1 MPDQRIRGF
10 FAGKLA
16 AAAISALALG
26 LVLGVIA
33 RNTGS
38 PALLGLAIVAKPFGL
53 LWTNALRMVV
63 LPLMISYLVLAIN
76 AVPTARTAG
85 KLGGITLVCILFLLG
100 VATIV
105 GVFVSST
112 VISVLPIS
120 DATRGAFRALSTV
133 AADTV
138 SRAQTHASAT
148 DMISTLIPSNV
159 LKAVVEENQV
169 GILISTALFAFAM
182 TQIPPDRRALLIRFF
197 AAIAD
202 TARTLVHWIILVLPL
217 AAFALAFDIG
227 AETGFSIATGLG
239 YAVLALSAILVV
251 MTLLLYPFTALVGK
265 LGMRRFAA
273 AAAPAQ
279 TVAAG
284 TRSSLASLPSLV
296 EGAEQKLGMRSDVA
310 EFVLPLTVTTFKM
323 NYVISQPFKLLFL
336 VSMLGLQLRPGFLI
350 TFMATVFLLSFTT
363 VGIPSGGQLLTWP
376 LLLSAGIPIEA
387 LVMLKVADAIPDIFK
402 TVLNVTA
409 DMSVAT
415 IVDRFTPVR
424 EETEPVDIAGAA

>member
-1 MPDQRIRGF
+1 MPESRKRNF
-10 FAGKLA
+10 LAGRLA
-16 AAAISALALG
+16 AAAIIALALG
-26 LVLGVIA
+26 LVLGVLA
-33 RNTGS
+33 RETQS
-38 PALLGLAIVAKPFGL
+38 PFLMGLASVAKPLGV

-76 AVPTARTAG
+76 SVPTARTAG
-85 KLGGITLVCILFLLG
+85 KLGGLTLVCMLLLLG
-100 VATIV
+100 VAAIV
-105 GVFVSST
+105 GVFVSSS
-112 VISVLPIS
+112 VISLLPIG
-120 DATRGAFRALSTV
+120 DETRAAFRALSAV

-138 SRAQTHASAT
+138 SRADTHASAT
-148 DMISTLIPSNV
+148 DMISTLIPSNAFRA
-159 LKAVVEENQV
+159 LVEENQV
-169 GILISTALFAFAM
+169 GILICTALFAFAM
-182 TQIPPDRRALLIRFF
+182 TQIAPERRALLMRVF

-202 TARTLVHWIILVLPL
+202 TARTLVSWIILVLPV
-217 AAFALAFDIG
+217 AAFALAFSIG

-239 YAVLALSAILVV
+239 YAVLALSTILIVL
-251 MTLLLYPFTALVGK
+251 TLLFYPFTAIVGRIAV
-265 LGMRRFAA
+265 MRFAA
-273 AAAPAQ
+273 AVAPAQ

-296 EGAEQKLGMRSDVA
+296 DGAEQKLGMRSEVA
-310 EFVLPLTVTTFKM
+310 EFVLPLTVTTFKL

-336 VSMLGLQLRPGFLI
+336 TSMLGLQLRPGFLI

-376 LLLSAGIPIEA
+376 LLLSTGIPIEA

-415 IVDRFTPVR
+415 IVDRFAPAR
-424 EETEPVDIAGAA
+424 EIPSVEIAGAA

>member
-1 MPDQRIRGF
+1 MPEAQSRNF
-10 FAGKLA
+10 FAGNLA
-16 AAAISALALG
+16 AAAIFALALG
-26 LVLGVIA
+26 LVLGVVA
-33 RNTGS
+33 RNTQS
-38 PALLGLAIVAKPFGL
+38 PVLLGFASIAKPVGL

-76 AVPTARTAG
+76 SVPSARTAG
-85 KLGGITLVCILFLLG
+85 KLGGISLVCMLFLLG

-105 GVFVSST
+105 GVFVSSS

-138 SRAQTHASAT
+138 SRAEAHTSAT
-148 DMISTLIPSNV
+148 DMISTLIPSNAF
-159 LKAVVEENQV
+159 KAAVEENHV

-182 TQIPPDRRALLIRFF
+182 TQIAPDRRALLVRFF
-197 AAIAD
+197 SAIAD
-202 TARTLVHWIILVLPL
+202 TARTVVHWIILVLPV
-217 AAFALAFDIG
+217 AAFALALNIG

-265 LGMRRFAA
+265 VGMRRFGA

-296 EGAEQKLGMRSDVA
+296 EGAEQRLEMRSEVA

-323 NYVISQPFKLLFL
+323 NYVISQPFKFLFL
-336 VSMLGLQLRPGFLI
+336 ASMLGLPVRPGFLV
-350 TFMATVFLLSFTT
+350 TFMATVFLLSFTA

-376 LLLSAGIPIEA
+376 LLLSVGIPIEG
-387 LVMLKVADAIPDIFK
+387 LVMLKIADAIPDIFK

-415 IVDRFTPVR
+415 IVDRFAPAREDTRPV
-424 EETEPVDIAGAA
+424 EIAGAA

>member
-1 MPDQRIRGF
+1 MPDARKEKS
-10 FAGKLA
+10 FAGNLA
-16 AAAISALALG
+16 VAAIFALALG
-26 LVLGVIA
+26 LVLGVVA
-33 RNTGS
+33 RNTQN
-38 PALLGLAIVAKPFGL
+38 PVLLGFASIAKPAGL

-76 AVPTARTAG
+76 SVPSARTAG
-85 KLGGITLVCILFLLG
+85 KLGGISLVCMLFLLG

-105 GVFVSST
+105 GVFVSES
-112 VISVLPIS
+112 VISLLPIS

-138 SRAQTHASAT
+138 SRSDTHASAT
-148 DMISTLIPSNV
+148 TMITTLIPSNV
-159 LKAVVEENQV
+159 FKAVVEENQV

-182 TQIPPDRRALLIRFF
+182 SQIAPDRRALLMRFF
-197 AAIAD
+197 SAIAD

-217 AAFALAFDIG
+217 AAFALAFNIG

-265 LGMRRFAA
+265 VGIGRFAA

-296 EGAEQKLGMRSDVA
+296 EGAEQQLGMRSEVA

-350 TFMATVFLLSFTT
+350 TFMATVFLLSFST
-363 VGIPSGGQLLTWP
+363 VGIPSGGQLMTWP

-409 DMSVAT
+409 DMSVAA
-415 IVDRFTPVR
+415 IVERFTPVQEQTR
-424 EETEPVDIAGAA
+424 PVEIVGAA

>member
-1 MPDQRIRGF
+1 MREARGRSF

-16 AAAISALALG
+16 GAAIVALTVG
-26 LVLGVIA
+26 LVLGVVA
-33 RNTGS
+33 RNTQS
-38 PALLGLAIVAKPFGL
+38 PVLLEFASFAKPLGL

-85 KLGGITLVCILFLLG
+85 KLGGISLACILFLLG

-105 GVFVSST
+105 GVFVSSS
-112 VISVLPIS
+112 VISLLPIS

-133 AADTV
+133 AADTL
-138 SRAQTHASAT
+138 SRADTHTSAT

-159 LKAVVEENQV
+159 LKALVEENQV

-182 TQIPPDRRALLIRFF
+182 TQIAPDRRALLIRLFS
-197 AAIAD
+197 AIAD
-202 TARTLVHWIILVLPL
+202 TARTLVQWIILVLPV
-217 AAFALAFDIG
+217 AAFALAFSIG

-251 MTLLLYPFTALVGK
+251 MTLLLYPFSALAGKVGI
-265 LGMRRFAA
+265 RRFAA
-273 AAAPAQ
+273 AVAPAQ

-296 EGAEQKLGMRSDVA
+296 EGAEQRLQMRSEVA

-336 VSMLGLQLRPGFLI
+336 TSMLGLQLRPGFLI

-376 LLLSAGIPIEA
+376 LLLSTGIPIEA

-415 IVDRFTPVR
+415 IVNRFARTNEVPSL
-424 EETEPVDIAGAA
+424 EIAGAA

>member
-1 MPDQRIRGF
+1 MPEARKKSF
-10 FAGKLA
+10 FAGNLA
-16 AAAISALALG
+16 AAAIFALALG
-26 LVLGVIA
+26 LVLGVVA
-33 RNTGS
+33 RNTQS
-38 PALLGLAIVAKPFGL
+38 PVLLGFASIAKPVGL

-76 AVPTARTAG
+76 SVPSARTAG
-85 KLGGITLVCILFLLG
+85 KLGGISLVCMLFLLG

-105 GVFVSST
+105 GVFVSSS
-112 VISVLPIS
+112 VISLLPIS
-120 DATRGAFRALSTV
+120 DATRGAFRALSSV

-138 SRAQTHASAT
+138 SRAETHTSAT

-159 LKAVVEENQV
+159 FKAAVEENQV

-182 TQIPPDRRALLIRFF
+182 TQIAPDRRALLVGFF
-197 AAIAD
+197 SAIAD
-202 TARTLVHWIILVLPL
+202 TARTLVHWIILALPV
-217 AAFALAFDIG
+217 AAFALALNIG
-227 AETGFSIATGLG
+227 ADTGFSIATGLG

-265 LGMRRFAA
+265 VGMRRFAA
-273 AAAPAQ
+273 AVAPAQ

-296 EGAEQKLGMRSDVA
+296 EGAEQRLEMRSEVA

-323 NYVISQPFKLLFL
+323 NYVISQPFKFLFL
-336 VSMLGLQLRPGFLI
+336 VSMLGLQLRPGFLV

-415 IVDRFTPVR
+415 IVDRFSPAAEVAPV
-424 EETEPVDIAGAA
+424 EIAGAA

>member
-1 MPDQRIRGF
+1 MPDARKGNF
-10 FAGKLA
+10 LAGRLA
-16 AAAISALALG
+16 AAAIIALALG
-26 LVLGVIA
+26 LVLGVLA
-33 RNTGS
+33 RETHS
-38 PALLGLAIVAKPFGL
+38 PFLMGLASVAKPVGL

-76 AVPTARTAG
+76 SVPTARTAG
-85 KLGGITLVCILFLLG
+85 KLGGLTLVCMLVLLG
-100 VATIV
+100 VAAIV

-112 VISVLPIS
+112 VISLLPIG
-120 DATRGAFRALSTV
+120 DGTRAAFRALSSV

-138 SRAQTHASAT
+138 SRADTHASAT
-148 DMISTLIPSNV
+148 DMISTLIPSNA
-159 LKAVVEENQV
+159 LRAVVEENQV
-169 GILISTALFAFAM
+169 GILICTALFAFAM
-182 TQIPPDRRALLIRFF
+182 TQIAPERRALLIRFF

-202 TARTLVHWIILVLPL
+202 TARTLVGWIILVLPV
-217 AAFALAFDIG
+217 AAFALAFSIG

-239 YAVLALSAILVV
+239 YAVAALSTILIV
-251 MTLLLYPFTALVGK
+251 MTLLFYPFTAIVGRV
-265 LGMRRFAA
+265 GMQRFAA
-273 AAAPAQ
+273 AVAPAQ
-279 TVAAG
+279 TIAAG

-296 EGAEQKLGMRSDVA
+296 EGAEQKLGMRTEVA
-310 EFVLPLTVTTFKM
+310 EFVLPLTVTTFKL

-336 VSMLGLQLRPGFLI
+336 TSMLGLQLRPGFLI

-376 LLLSAGIPIEA
+376 LLMSTGIPIEA

-415 IVDRFTPVR
+415 IVERFSGAEKTTSL
-424 EETEPVDIAGAA
+424 EIAGAA